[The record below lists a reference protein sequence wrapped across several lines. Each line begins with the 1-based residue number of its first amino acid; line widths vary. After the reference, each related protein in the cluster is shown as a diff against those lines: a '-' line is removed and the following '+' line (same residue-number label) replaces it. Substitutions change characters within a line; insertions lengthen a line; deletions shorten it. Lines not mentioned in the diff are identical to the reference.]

1 MWLMVIIDTHW
12 RAQRCSWKKK
22 LKKKFQFFEPMT
34 PPATH
39 ECPQKNV
46 LFYYIDKSNHF
57 RFKIRHSELSTTSYP
72 AQLPLFSSTFPGVIS
87 CRLPWFVCFYWFIYF
102 PTYAFQFSCNK
113 YKKEYINFVNVVA
126 FSKNSLVEVSMEQE
140 LIQIICVRFFDIEI
154 ANLCLDFTDC
164 GCEKIER

>member
-1 MWLMVIIDTHW
+1 MTYGYNRYSLKGPALLV
-12 RAQRCSWKKK
+12 KKK
-22 LKKKFQFFEPMT
+22 IKKNITNFWAYDT
-34 PPATH
+34 PSYPWVST
-39 ECPQKNV
+39 KNV